1 MKILDTVK
9 KAAKKSEEKEKEN
22 TGKIF
27 KKKKLSKDNIG
38 RIIAEP
44 IFTEKSSNLMPL
56 GKYVFRVSNQANKI
70 EVKKAVEGLYD
81 VNVTGVNILKTSAK
95 PRRVGRREMLKPGFK
110 KAIVTLKEGESIE
123 LTKG

>member
-9 KAAKKSEEKEKEN
+9 KAAKKAEEKEKEN
-22 TGKIF
+22 TGKAF

-38 RIIAEP
+38 RIIVEP
-44 IFTEKSSNLMPL
+44 IFTEKSSNLMPF
-56 GKYVFRVSNQANKI
+56 GKYVFKVSNQANKI
-70 EVKKAVEGLYD
+70 EVKKAVEGLYE

-95 PRRVGRREMLKPGFK
+95 PRRVARREMLKTGFK

-123 LTKG
+123 LAKG